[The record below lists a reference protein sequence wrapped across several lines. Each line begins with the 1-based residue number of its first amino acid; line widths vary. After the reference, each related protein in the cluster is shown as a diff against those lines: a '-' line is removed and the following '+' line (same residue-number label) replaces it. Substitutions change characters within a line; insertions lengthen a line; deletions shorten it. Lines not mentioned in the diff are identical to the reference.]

1 MKFGVAV
8 ARGPLEKVPM
18 TRFSVENGSTAL
30 HVAADALA
38 CTAIEA
44 EEQVARLEAFTSYGG
59 DGRTQLALADLT
71 SETMGS
77 LKADGSKAIK
87 FYLRVD
93 EQPPD
98 GRPSTGIAS

>member
-1 MKFGVAV
+1 MMKFGVAV

-77 LKADGSKAIK
+77 LKADGFKAIMFAMSMIILLK
-87 FYLRVD
+87 KW
-93 EQPPD
+93 
-98 GRPSTGIAS
+98 S

>member
-1 MKFGVAV
+1 MNSHG
-8 ARGPLEKVPM
+8 
-18 TRFSVENGSTAL
+18 FSVENGITAL

-38 CTAIEA
+38 CTAIDA
-44 EEQVARLEAFTSYGG
+44 EGQVARLEASTSYGG
-59 DGRTQLALADLT
+59 DGRTRLALADLT
-71 SETMGS
+71 SETIGP